1 MNFEELGQVFKDERE
16 KRGLTVAVVMEATKI
31 SRTSIEALEA
41 GNRSALPHPVYAK
54 GFFRSYARYLGL
66 DADELCMVVDREF
79 QDEESGPRE
88 YGYDVA
94 PNAEKAFQGAE
105 KTSEGKRRSSLVLIV
120 ALVLLIGVVVLLIFS
135 FKGGDK
141 VSSSDPRE
149 SAQVEKS
156 AMDAAP
162 SASQSGSQAAQTS
175 EEGGTDLA
183 GSAPAEAD
191 EQAQPGEESST
202 SAPQAVDEGA
212 AADETAAA
220 GTPDQPAPALPAAK
234 PEKPAASNP
243 APAKPVAVPRE
254 QEESITASDVDAGK
268 QKYEH
273 VVIIRATTEKGCWIG
288 LWKGDEVNMARD
300 FVLKEGEPLRLM
312 FNSPRRI
319 RIGNASGVSVSY
331 NGKPYPLDA
340 ARGNI
345 QTLRFGE

>member
-1 MNFEELGQVFKDERE
+1 
-16 KRGLTVAVVMEATKI
+16 
-31 SRTSIEALEA
+31 
-41 GNRSALPHPVYAK
+41 
-54 GFFRSYARYLGL
+54 
-66 DADELCMVVDREF
+66 
-79 QDEESGPRE
+79 
-88 YGYDVA
+88 VA

-149 SAQVEKS
+149 SAH
-156 AMDAAP
+156 MDAAP

-175 EEGGTDLA
+175 EEGGTGLA

-202 SAPQAVDEGA
+202 SAPQAVDDGA

-220 GTPDQPAPALPAAK
+220 GTPDQPAPAQPAAK

-243 APAKPVAVPRE
+243 APARPVAVPRE
-254 QEESITASDVDAGK
+254 QEESITTSDVDAGK

-319 RIGNASGVSVSY
+319 RIGNAAGVSVSY
-331 NGKPYPLDA
+331 NGKPYPLDS